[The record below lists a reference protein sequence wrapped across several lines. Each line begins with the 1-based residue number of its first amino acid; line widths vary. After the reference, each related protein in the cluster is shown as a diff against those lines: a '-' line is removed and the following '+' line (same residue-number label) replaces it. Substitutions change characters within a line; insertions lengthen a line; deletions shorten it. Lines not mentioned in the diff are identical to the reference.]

1 MTQWASSG
9 FRWSR
14 GKMEGKLELEL
25 NESPEQ
31 EETCPSKYKEARIGA
46 KINPC

>member
-1 MTQWASSG
+1 
-9 FRWSR
+9 
-14 GKMEGKLELEL
+14 MEGKLELEL